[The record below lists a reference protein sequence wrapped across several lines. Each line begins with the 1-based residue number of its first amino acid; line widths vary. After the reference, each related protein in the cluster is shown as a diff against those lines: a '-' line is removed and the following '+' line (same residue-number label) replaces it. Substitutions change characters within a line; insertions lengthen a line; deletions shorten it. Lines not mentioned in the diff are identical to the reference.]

1 VKRLLLVVG
10 LLAVIAWTGTG
21 SRPAAQEAN
30 RSARRPRIWAVVV
43 GIDRYVD
50 PAIPD
55 GRANVKNAGQLLQW
69 FFEVGG
75 LERGQALLLADLGSR
90 QPGPVDDPRPNIL
103 PTRANLT
110 WVFERWLP
118 SRAKEGDLVVV
129 YYAGRVG
136 TVAVPGAG
144 APAAPV
150 PVRTEHYLLPNDA
163 NRGDVAATGWSL
175 DRALDRL
182 VRDLRGRCQIVCLLA
197 ASSAGVP
204 GPAGSRPAGAAG
216 AARSTGR
223 EWLGRLARWPGV
235 SAWLASDRPV
245 VNVATDDPASLFTRG
260 LVRGLGKTARKQN
273 LAACLQTLQRDP
285 ALKRQGFQTLGGI
298 PPRTTLWP
306 DVFAATSRAK
316 APEVLLQLGHADK
329 VTAAIASADG
339 QHAIT
344 ASMDSTIRVWSLK
357 DRSLERVLTGHEVGA
372 TALAM
377 SPDGRWLVSGGG
389 RPSSGVLVHDAE
401 NDYRQ
406 VVQEQPHRQ
415 AVAQVV
421 MLPDGRHFVSVD
433 LGARNFVWDT
443 SKAPPEPRH
452 WLDRYD
458 ERNEKPIETVDC
470 LEVAVGGDD
479 ERGKVAALCGD
490 RAVRIFSAS
499 GAGPATVKRWAEQ
512 PATIAVD
519 PQARWLAAGFE
530 DGRVVLLDL
539 ASGGESTLKAGAGA
553 VARLAF
559 SADGMLAVGHAGGLG
574 LYRVQAGPLRAE
586 PCGPALAD
594 EAPATLVFSNDG
606 GTLAAA
612 ARDTGRV
619 RVWRIEGNE
628 ARPLGAAGEAEAG
641 ASALA
646 LAGDGRGLVIGEF
659 KGSIQWRPL
668 DQGPEE
674 RVWTVPPNRGKVQH
688 LSVSPGRRLT
698 LVINDLGHAQLLDL
712 KERTC
717 RKLPGTWTSGVFAAA
732 DNQLVLTEAAD
743 AERPG
748 RVVRVRLEDDRTIVD
763 STFFEPV
770 PGVRAG
776 EMPALVA
783 ATISPDGA
791 RVACAADPA
800 QDPLVCVWDTKT
812 GRLTHW
818 IADPTL
824 ADPVRCLSFSSDARY
839 LLTGGD
845 AAAASLWDLGA
856 GQGALTKP
864 AATFAEPDARNITA
878 CLIRPGAVRQVV
890 TGHRNGLVRLWNWQ
904 VGKAEAVGPPLVLA
918 EGMFSS
924 EVKALAFV
932 SVGSSQYLTAA
943 GDGTLLWVA
952 RMDEPRPRTI
962 TNLGRRPHHH
972 EQVNTLVAWPA
983 VAGAGAGGN
992 GAAAPTFLS
1001 GSDDTTV
1008 KLWQIKGASLSLLG
1022 TFSTAAGRRAGPA
1035 PKPAPGV
1042 AEDVDWVLF
1051 TPDGHF
1057 DASPRGRELVRFRL
1071 GGSARAM
1078 EQFDETP
1085 LYTFD
1090 LGERLVSATPA
1101 AQVAGLV
1108 EPPPLAI
1115 ESAPRADATRP
1126 DAEVTVSLG
1135 SPALRDVRLYQNNV
1149 PIASGLETAGAGGA
1163 KVSVPVRLVKGTNQF
1178 YAMATAPAGEGSFDS
1193 RSPEVVLPYEG
1204 PMDPGLLHVVA
1215 LGVSDYQRRRLKFAD
1230 HDAERLSEV
1239 LHERGL
1245 RDQGKGGMRIVRTN
1259 SDVTTEGVTKAFT
1272 QVARAV
1278 KGRPQD
1284 TVVVFLAGHTGV
1296 MASDQFC
1303 LLLPSYPFA
1312 PEAPPRSP
1320 TRSAVVAR
1328 EGGKT
1333 TGPVRSRDVMPY
1345 AVIEA
1350 NLMRL
1355 DALNRLVIVDA
1366 CQAESIFDDAQV
1378 KQIRR
1383 WMEIKSRR
1391 IRTSYLMAARRG
1403 EPALEVEGLRHGIFT
1418 YALLRGMGG
1427 GAIERQLEP
1436 REVTQLKLPENADF
1450 DHDGVITTGELEGY
1464 AKSSLPAIAR
1474 LYPALMTRSRNEI
1487 ASRNP
1492 QTPPLAAGE
1501 LEQDLRMQSAN
1512 VSFPLVPLAAK
1523 P

>member
-1 VKRLLLVVG
+1 MKRLLLAAG
-10 LLAVIAWTGTG
+10 LLIVLAWLGTG

-30 RSARRPRIWAVVV
+30 RPARRPKIWAIVV
-43 GIDRYVD
+43 GIDRYID

-55 GRANVKNAGQLLQW
+55 GRANLKNAGQLLQW

-90 QPGPVDDPRPNIL
+90 QPGTVDDPRPNIL
-103 PTRANLT
+103 PNRANLA
-110 WVFERWLP
+110 WAFERWLP

-136 TVAVPGAG
+136 TVEASVSGGGA
-144 APAAPV
+144 AAA
-150 PVRTEHYLLPNDA
+150 RTEHYLLPNDA
-163 NRGDVAATGWSL
+163 LRGDVAATGWSL

-182 VRDLRGRCQIVCLLA
+182 VRDLRGRCQVVCLLA
-197 ASSAGVP
+197 ASSSGVP
-204 GPAGSRPAGAAG
+204 APGAAGAGPAGAAR
-216 AARSTGR
+216 AQASAGR
-223 EWLGRLARWPGV
+223 EWLSRLARWPGV
-235 SAWLASDRPV
+235 SAWLASDRPIA
-245 VNVATDDPASLFTRG
+245 NVATDDPASPFTG
-260 LVRGLGKTARKQN
+260 TLIRGLGKPARKQN
-273 LAACLQTLQRDP
+273 LAACLQALQRDP

-306 DVFAATSRAK
+306 DVFAATALAK
-316 APEVLLQLGHADK
+316 APEMLLQVGHADK
-329 VTAAIASADG
+329 LTGVLISADG
-339 QHAIT
+339 QHAVT
-344 ASMDSTIRVWSLK
+344 ASMDSTVRVWSLK
-357 DRSLERVLTGHEVGA
+357 DRALERVLTGHEVGA
-372 TALAM
+372 TALAL
-377 SPDGRWLVSGGG
+377 SADGRWLVSGGG

-415 AVAQVV
+415 AVAQVA

-433 LGARNFVWDT
+433 LGARSFVWDM
-443 SKAPPEPRH
+443 SKAPPEPRP

-458 ERNEKPIETVDC
+458 ARNEKLIEAVNC
-470 LEVAVGGDD
+470 LEVAAGGND
-479 ERGKVAALCGD
+479 ENGKVAVLCGD
-490 RAVRIFSAS
+490 RSVRILNAS
-499 GAGPATVKRWAEQ
+499 GSGQATVKRWDEQ

-519 PQARWLAAGFE
+519 PQARWLAAGF
-530 DGRVVLLDL
+530 DNGRVVLVDL
-539 ASGGESTLKAGAGA
+539 ASGEEGTVKAGSGA

-559 SADGMLAVGHAGGLG
+559 STEGKLAVGHAGGVA
-574 LYRVQAGPLRAE
+574 LYSILAGPLRAE

-594 EAPATLVFSNDG
+594 EAPLALVFSNDG

-628 ARPLGAAGEAEAG
+628 ARVLGVQAESETG

-646 LAGDGRGLVIGEF
+646 LAGDGRGLAIGGF

-668 DQGPEE
+668 DEGPEA

-688 LSVSPGRRLT
+688 LSVAPDRRLT
-698 LVINDLGHAQLLDL
+698 LLINDLGHAQLWDM

-717 RKLPGTWTSGVFAAA
+717 QKLQGTWTSGVFAT
-732 DNQLVLTEAAD
+732 DSSLILTEAAD

-748 RVVRVRLEDDRTIVD
+748 RVVRVRLEDDHTIVD
-763 STFFEPV
+763 STFFQPV
-770 PGVRAG
+770 PGIRAG
-776 EMPALVA
+776 EMPALVG
-783 ATISPDGA
+783 ATLSPDGT
-791 RVACAADPA
+791 RLACTADPA

-812 GRLTHW
+812 GRLTHS
-818 IADPTL
+818 ITGAALD
-824 ADPVRCLSFSSDARY
+824 DPVRCLSFSSDARY

-845 AAAASLWDLGA
+845 APAASLWDLSA
-856 GQGALTKP
+856 GQGALKGP
-864 AATFAEPDARNITA
+864 AATFADPNARNVTA
-878 CLIRPGAVRQVV
+878 CLIRPGPVRQVV

-904 VGKAEAVGPPLVLA
+904 AGKAEPQGPPLVLA

-932 SVGSSQYLTAA
+932 TVGASQFLTAA
-943 GDGTLLWVA
+943 GDGTLLWAA

-983 VAGAGAGGN
+983 APGAN

-1008 KLWQIKGASLSLLG
+1008 KLWQIKESGPSLSLLG
-1022 TFSTAAGRRAGPA
+1022 TFSTASGRPAGPA

-1042 AEDVDWVLF
+1042 AEDVEWVLF

-1057 DASPRGRELVRFRL
+1057 DASARGRELVRFRL
-1071 GGSARAM
+1071 GGAARAM

-1090 LGERLVSATPA
+1090 LGERLVSATA
-1101 AQVAGLV
+1101 AERVAGLV

-1115 ESAPRADATRP
+1115 ETARRGDATRP

-1135 SPALRDVRLYQNNV
+1135 SPTMKDVRLYQNNV
-1149 PIASGLETAGAGGA
+1149 PIASGLEAAGGNEA
-1163 KVSVPVRLVKGTNQF
+1163 KVSVPVRLVKGSNQF

-1204 PMDPGLLHVVA
+1204 PMEPGLLHVVA

-1230 HDAERLSEV
+1230 HDAERLSQV

-1245 RDQGKGGMRIVRTN
+1245 SNQGKGGMRIVRTN
-1259 SDVTTEGVTKAFT
+1259 TDVSTEGVTKAFT
-1272 QVARAV
+1272 EVARAV

-1296 MASDQFC
+1296 MAADQFC

-1312 PEAPPRSP
+1312 PEAPTRSP
-1320 TRSAVVAR
+1320 ARSAVLAR
-1328 EGGKT
+1328 EGEKT
-1333 TGPVRSRDVMPY
+1333 TGPVRPRDVMPY

-1427 GAIERQLEP
+1427 GAIEPLFEP
-1436 REVTQLKLPENADF
+1436 REITQLKLPDDADY
-1450 DHDGVITTGELEGY
+1450 DHDGVITTGELETY

-1474 LYPALMTRSRNEI
+1474 LYPVLVTRSRNEI
-1487 ASRNP
+1487 AGRNP
-1492 QTPPLAAGE
+1492 QTPPVAAGD

-1512 VSFPLVPLAAK
+1512 VSFPLVPLAVK